1 MALASGGFRGRRAAV
16 DRAGRRRPL
25 DATGVATR
33 LLGACALLAL
43 SGMLALSAPT
53 ASAAPPAP
61 FDACSTQSLP
71 APAANGAADSII
83 VDGQMTAAGQEAY
96 YAAPNS
102 SGGLANANT
111 TVAFRSVVDPIPL
124 TGLYGY
130 SGSAYGDSSTFSY
143 AGETP
148 GSSWPTGPGV
158 GSIDRNWQLQYWQ
171 GNGYSFY
178 YTAASSD
185 FVTNGQP
192 LFVGECA
199 GDGALRLSGDDGL
212 SLHEIV
218 ADLAAGAGWNWTQAA
233 ADITA
238 SEWDEINYWVE
249 LAKALNK
256 KVIWSEPAQGWEA
269 LAQNATAN
277 SYFAQ
282 WGDTLVPMF
291 ASDFEAPQTGH
302 LMGEARYWAAT
313 VAQSYGMPLGES
325 IQSWYFRQQPDLAA
339 QVAAG
344 LPTPG
349 ATGDGTQSSP
359 AQPPCCELDP
369 LNTNAYARAGS
380 NYGDPLNNTYTGEE
394 PSLAPTPAA
403 TQALAEYGG
412 AQGATYYEV
421 EGVNGVYGV
430 GAGIAGEG
438 PVDDMAW
445 TAPGV
450 ANASTYLQGIEQ
462 FSSGQLASGPMATST
477 IPTAPLFQLW
487 NPTQIS
493 HYYTTQTNS
502 AGIPLNPSGNAAP
515 NCASNPSS
523 NVYCYQE
530 TPLGAAPIP
539 AGYVATSSA
548 AGTVALYEYVNA
560 GKHEYYYSPSQSSA
574 PSGYALAGDVSGL
587 GSGIVGYVTAAQT
600 AGTEPFYWMSE
611 SGYDGRTDYFYT
623 TDAAARATALESF
636 FDYDD
641 LGVNCWLFTAP
652 GLAPGAGV
660 KLTFAT
666 PPPTTA
672 PAGATFSI
680 VVDEDDP
687 GGNVIASDS
696 TTALALAASG
706 GGFSCA
712 TTPTELTDGS
722 ATFSG
727 CSFTTTSTSPY
738 TLTASSDWLVPAA
751 AATTVSPP
759 PTQLVYEQAP
769 PSSVAAAATFS
780 VVVDEDDAHGNL
792 VSSDSTTTLSLV
804 ASGGGF
810 SCTTTPAQLTDGE
823 ATFSGCS
830 FTAASATPYTLEASS
845 PSLPTVV
852 ADTTVTPGQAAKL
865 VYEIAPPSSV
875 QAGSALVVVV
885 AEEDAEGN
893 VELGDSSTPV
903 GLAASGGGFA
913 CATAPT
919 HLSAGVATFSG
930 CSFTM
935 SSPSPFTVTATSPS
949 LTPAVSALTVLPVT
963 PASAASS
970 EPTIGTLDIGRASVS
985 GTVVSW
991 LVSCAGAGGST
1002 CTATASITVLETLR
1016 GRKVT
1021 GVVASARPPIRRRV
1035 VTIGTATIT
1044 LAGGNIETLRVKL
1057 TRLGRRLLAARRSL
1071 AVKLTLTS
1079 GNAEIS
1085 STTLTLRAESSR
1097 NRAHHA

>member
-1 MALASGGFRGRRAAV
+1 MLLATVGRRGS
-16 DRAGRRRPL
+16 RAKV
-25 DATGVATR
+25 TGVAGR
-33 LLGACALLAL
+33 LLGPCVLLAVGGL
-43 SGMLALSAPT
+43 LALSAPT
-53 ASAAPPAP
+53 ASATPPAP
-61 FDACSTQSLP
+61 FDACSTDDLP
-71 APAANGAADSII
+71 PPAANGAADSII
-83 VDGQMTAAGQEAY
+83 VDGQMTAAGQEAN

-124 TGLYGY
+124 TGASY

-158 GSIDRNWQLQYWQ
+158 GSIDANWQLQYWQ
-171 GNGYSFY
+171 ANGYSFY

-185 FVTNGQP
+185 FVNDGEP

-199 GDGALRLSGDDGL
+199 GDGALRLSGAEGL

-218 ADLAAGAGWNWTQAA
+218 ADLAVGAGWNWTQAA

-339 QVAAG
+339 QAAAG
-344 LPTPG
+344 LPTTG
-349 ATGDGTQSSP
+349 ASGAGTQSSTTE
-359 AQPPCCELDP
+359 PPCCELDP
-369 LNTNAYARAGS
+369 LNTNAYARGGS

-394 PSLAPTPAA
+394 PSLAPTPTA

-445 TAPGV
+445 PAAGL
-450 ANASTYLQGIEQ
+450 ANASTYLQGVEQ
-462 FSSGQLASGPMATST
+462 FSAGQLASGPMATST

-487 NPTQIS
+487 NPKQIS

-523 NVYCYQE
+523 TVYCYQE
-530 TPLGAAPIP
+530 TPLGAAPVP

-600 AGTEPFYWMSE
+600 PGTEPFYWMSE

-623 TDAAARATALESF
+623 TDAGARATALESF
-636 FDYDD
+636 FGYAD

-652 GLAPGAGV
+652 ELVPGAGV
-660 KLTFAT
+660 KLAYQTS
-666 PPPTTA
+666 PPSTVA
-672 PAGATFSI
+672 AGATFSL
-680 VVDEDDP
+680 VVGEEDAD
-687 GGNVIASDS
+687 GNVIASDS
-696 TTALALAASG
+696 TTAVTLAVSG

-712 TTPTELTDGS
+712 TTPTQLTDGT

-727 CSFTTTSTSPY
+727 CSFATASASPY

-759 PTQLVYEQAP
+759 ATQLVYAQAP
-769 PSSVAAAATFS
+769 PSSVVAAGTFS
-780 VVVDEDDAHGNL
+780 VVVDEEDTDGNL

-810 SCTTTPAQLTDGE
+810 ACTTTPAQLTDG
-823 ATFSGCS
+823 
-830 FTAASATPYTLEASS
+830 
-845 PSLPTVV
+845 
-852 ADTTVTPGQAAKL
+852 
-865 VYEIAPPSSV
+865 
-875 QAGSALVVVV
+875 
-885 AEEDAEGN
+885 
-893 VELGDSSTPV
+893 
-903 GLAASGGGFA
+903 
-913 CATAPT
+913 
-919 HLSAGVATFSG
+919 VATFSG
-930 CSFTM
+930 CSFTTASATPYALTASATSKSLADAVAHTTVTSGSATQLVYATPPP
-935 SSPSPFTVTATSPS
+935 SSVRVGDLVAVVVAEEDADGNLEFGDSSTPIGLAASGGGFSCATAPTHLSDGVATFTGCSFTTASASPFTVTATSKS
-949 LTPAVSALTVLPVT
+949 LTPAVSTLTVISAT
-963 PASAASS
+963 PASAGSS
-970 EPTIGTLDIGRASVS
+970 EPTVGTLDIGSASVN

-991 LVSCAGAGGST
+991 LVGCAGADGAT

-1016 GRKVT
+1016 GGKVT
-1021 GVVASARPPIRRRV
+1021 GVAASAQPPIRRRV
-1035 VTIGTATIT
+1035 VTIGTAAVT

-1057 TRLGRRLLAARRSL
+1057 TRLGRRLLAARHSL

-1085 STTLTLRAESSR
+1085 STIVTLRAQSRR
-1097 NRAHHA
+1097 NRARRA